1 MTRHKPFVLS
11 ALFLATF
18 CAAVAWSTDA
28 AAQGRAAPRSSGRT
42 TGVAVPRSAG
52 PYPSR
57 PYYGGA
63 RYYRPYYRPYY
74 YRPYYSSFYS
84 PFYYPGFYGGFY
96 GSFGW
101 GFGIGYGFGYPY
113 AYGYPYYGL
122 GYGYGY
128 GQYPY
133 PYYGPI
139 VYDYGGSARLQ
150 VTPRNTQVYIDGYFV
165 GVVDSFD
172 GNLQRLHVEAGEHEL
187 QLYLEGHRTF
197 TQKVLFPRGRHAPG
211 HPCDAAARSRASR
224 RDRRRSRMNRCAP
237 RPRTPSRRRQGPPP
251 RASQQSEFG
260 SLLVRVRPADA
271 DILVDGELWT
281 APEGEDQ
288 FVIELTEGPHRIEVR
303 KDGFQTYATT
313 VRVRRGEA
321 IRLNVSL
328 TSGSGILSVAR

>member
-18 CAAVAWSTDA
+18 CAAIAWSTDA
-28 AAQGRAAPRSSGRT
+28 AAQGRAAPRSSSGRA
-42 TGVAVPRSAG
+42 TGVAVPRSAL

-57 PYYGGA
+57 QYYGGA
-63 RYYRPYYRPYY
+63 RYYRPYY

-84 PFYYPGFYGGFY
+84 PFYYPYYGYPYYGGFY

-113 AYGYPYYGL
+113 AYGYPYYGF
-122 GYGYGY
+122 GYGY

-139 VYDYGGSARLQ
+139 VYDYSGSARLQ

-187 QLYLEGHRTF
+187 QLYLDGHRTF
-197 TQKVLFPRGRHAPG
+197 TQKVLFPRGGTLRITHVMQPLGPG
-211 HPCDAAARSRASR
+211 ESAVPPPKPDESMRA
-224 RDRRRSRMNRCAP
+224 
-237 RPRTPSRRRQGPPP
+237 TPSNSVSARRQGPPP
-251 RASQQSEFG
+251 RASQESEFG
-260 SLLVRVRPADA
+260 SLLLRVRPADA

-321 IRLNVSL
+321 VRLNVSL